1 MMPLLLVPVSL
12 DKSIATGAQKSAFG
26 QSITDDDDHDWA
38 SGADRIELRIN
49 KHPCCRQW
57 LENDGVRT
65 HHALLAFPSWLRIV
79 ARQCKI
85 RADPARD
92 RVGLASGSIRNRL
105 ERASGA
111 TRACACVRCSR
122 DLTRVTPALVA
133 EPDRKSVV

>member
-26 QSITDDDDHDWA
+26 QPITDDDDHDWA
-38 SGADRIELRIN
+38 SGADRIELRIS

-79 ARQCKI
+79 ARQGKI
-85 RADPARD
+85 RADPARGPGRIGFWIHQEPSRARIGRD
-92 RVGLASGSIRNRL
+92 ARVCM
-105 ERASGA
+105 RALFA
-111 TRACACVRCSR
+111 
-122 DLTRVTPALVA
+122 
-133 EPDRKSVV
+133 